1 MQGCKSEHGY
11 ADECDLGHQYAPADL
26 IAPVSSVT
34 GTVPE
39 MRPVENWYFDL
50 PAFAD
55 FLRARVAELE
65 ADPEVRAIVPQVVK
79 EFLAP
84 PVVYI
89 KNEAER
95 GLSGRGRQAAFASLP
110 RGRGRAS
117 RASR

>member
-1 MQGCKSEHGY
+1 MHQLISEKFIEKLHENGWLHLQSTLQFYDTQAQTFLNGRQVVGRCPVQGCKSEHGY

-55 FLRARVAELE
+55 FLRARVAEH
-65 ADPEVRAIVPQVVK
+65 AI
-79 EFLAP
+79 
-84 PVVYI
+84 
-89 KNEAER
+89 
-95 GLSGRGRQAAFASLP
+95 
-110 RGRGRAS
+110 
-117 RASR
+117 